1 MRIGFVT
8 EGYPP
13 MSGGVAT
20 SAQRIARELV
30 ELGHDVIVLS
40 FDNTKDVVVDDYVVE
55 EYDYGVELY
64 RVGPFFLKNKNISA
78 EAVPEKCKAIL
89 RRRAEAQMLK
99 ILKMKNVDI
108 ILTFYLM
115 NAGYIGQLLA
125 YELEIPCVAGVRGN
139 DIGRN
144 IYCESRFAMIRWVV
158 DSADAVVCVN
168 RHLMNRTAL
177 VFRETRDKLSVI
189 HNGFNLQ
196 KREELV
202 RDKIELCKKL
212 GWHDD
217 DLIVTFIGLLREK
230 KGVVTLAKAIEKV
243 NSNNAHIRL
252 LIIGPDI
259 SGIEKMMIEDL
270 WRKICGDN
278 LVYITGLIPREE
290 VLSWASAADVVCIP
304 SLDDGMANGLLEGMS
319 LGLCPITTT
328 ILDDVVVNR
337 ENGLVVE
344 PGDEDK
350 LAEAFEELYCNKDLI
365 ALFGGKSKKD
375 IEDNYT
381 PRKEA
386 EAYVELFTKILEGR
400 K

>member
-1 MRIGFVT
+1 MKIGFVA

-30 ELGHDVIVLS
+30 KMGHEVVVLS
-40 FDNTKDVVVDDYVVE
+40 FDNTQDIVVDDYVIE
-55 EYDYGVELY
+55 EDDCGVELY

-78 EAVPEKCKAIL
+78 ESVPEKCKAVL

-99 ILKMKNVDI
+99 ILKKKNVDI

-125 YELEIPCVAGVRGN
+125 YELGIPCVAGVRGN

-158 DSADAVVCVN
+158 DAADAVVCVN

-177 VFRETRDKLSVI
+177 VFRETKDKLSVI

-196 KREELV
+196 KKGDLV
-202 RDKIELCKKL
+202 FDRSDLCNKL
-212 GWHDD
+212 GWNED

-230 KGVVTLAKAIEKV
+230 KGVVTLAKAMEKA
-243 NSNNAHIRL
+243 NANNTHIRL
-252 LIIGPDI
+252 LVIGPDI
-259 SGIEKMMIEDL
+259 SGIEKMMVGDL
-270 WRKICGDN
+270 WKKICGDN
-278 LVYITGLIPREE
+278 LVHLTGLIPREE
-290 VLSWASAADVVCIP
+290 VLSWASVADVVCIP

-328 ILDDVVVNR
+328 ILDDVVADG

-344 PGDEDK
+344 PGNEDD
-350 LAEAFEELYCNKDLI
+350 LAEAFEKLYNNRELI
-365 ALFGGKSKKD
+365 SLFGSKSQKD

-381 PRKEA
+381 PREEA
-386 EAYVELFTKILEGR
+386 EAYVKLFTRILEDR

>member
-1 MRIGFVT
+1 MKIGFVA

-20 SAQRIARELV
+20 SAQRVARELV
-30 ELGHDVIVLS
+30 RMGHEVVVLS

-55 EYDYGVELY
+55 ENDCGIELY
-64 RVGPFFLKNKNISA
+64 RIGPFFLKNKSISA
-78 EAVPEKCKAIL
+78 EAVPEKYKAVL
-89 RRRAEAQMLK
+89 RRRAEAQMLRV
-99 ILKMKNVDI
+99 LKKKNVDI

-125 YELEIPCVAGVRGN
+125 YELGIPCVAGVRGN

-158 DSADAVVCVN
+158 DAADAVVCVN

-177 VFRETRDKLSVI
+177 VFPETKDKLSVI

-196 KREELV
+196 KKSDLV
-202 RDKIELCKKL
+202 FQRSELCDKL
-212 GWHDD
+212 GWNKD

-230 KGVVTLAKAIEKV
+230 KGVVTLAKAIEKA
-243 NSNNAHIRL
+243 NADHAHIRL
-252 LIIGPDI
+252 LVIGPDI
-259 SGIEKMMIEDL
+259 SGVEKLMVGDL
-270 WRKICGDN
+270 WKKVCEDH
-278 LVYITGLIPREE
+278 LVHLTGLIPREE
-290 VLSWASAADVVCIP
+290 VLSWASVADAVCIP

-319 LGLCPITTT
+319 MGLCPITTT
-328 ILDDVVVNR
+328 ILNDVVIDG

-344 PGDEDK
+344 PGNEDE
-350 LAEAFEELYCNKDLI
+350 LADAFEKLYWNKELI
-365 ALFGGKSKKD
+365 PLFGARARKD
-375 IEDNYT
+375 IEINYT
-381 PRKEA
+381 PREEA
-386 EAYVELFTKILEGR
+386 EAYVKLFTEILEGR